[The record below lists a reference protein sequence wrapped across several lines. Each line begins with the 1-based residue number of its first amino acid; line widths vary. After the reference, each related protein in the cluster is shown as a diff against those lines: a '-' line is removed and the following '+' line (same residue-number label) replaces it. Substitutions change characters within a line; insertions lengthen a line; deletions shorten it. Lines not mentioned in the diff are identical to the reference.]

1 MQSKIAIMSRDFV
14 RTSICTFLVT
24 ICFQSIAFAQG
35 TTGTL
40 RGQVV
45 DELGSA
51 VAGQTITISN
61 PLTGQIRKVATGQ
74 SGRFQAQLVP
84 GDYVLQSSGSG
95 YTSIRVERV
104 YVAVGGTVELTI
116 PVAESAIDEI
126 VVFGNAAP
134 LMRTAVGENSTHFT
148 LEEIEQLPVPRNIE
162 SVALLAPGTVPGIEA
177 FSWGDWKT
185 LVSFGGASVAEN
197 AYFIDGMNVSQV
209 RAGLGGSS
217 VPFEFYDQFQIKTG
231 GYSAE
236 FGRSTG
242 GVINAVTRRGSND
255 FEFGVVSYFNPEWLH
270 GTSPDTY
277 RHGGALYDLNNI
289 DRGKSWTVDMYAGGP
304 IIKDRLFFFV
314 LYEPQDFEATYMD
327 RGDTDSLTKKRI
339 ADDFW
344 GGNVTWNV
352 NDNHSLSFTAFTDE
366 RDIARQLYAYEADNK
381 SVGELIGDETFYFG
395 GENHI
400 VGYEGQVSDSLAVSA
415 LWGVN
420 KNSLEV
426 LTSNDAD
433 CPLVVDLTDTATS
446 WLPGCWV
453 ASTGYIEFGEDQRE
467 VSRLDIA
474 YTLGDH
480 ILRAGIDRETRESY
494 HAAVFTGFDFTQD
507 LPGGVFYLYQS
518 WNVGDQ
524 LPNGAIVPDIHGDG
538 SRVDTVGYRYDSYG
552 GTFDSVT
559 HAWYLEDIWE
569 LSDTVSISV
578 GLRNEVFENY
588 NADGDKFFDIDGQW
602 APRLALSWSPATSV
616 EQTISLNWGR
626 YHLPLTTH
634 PLTLVG
640 TRALSYQRWFVHD
653 GNRNAR
659 TAAPVNVDA
668 NGVPTSGELG
678 SVLQHADGSVPD
690 TRAILD
696 TDLEPMYQDEW
707 IASYERRIGEHW
719 LASIRYVNRK
729 LKSLIED
736 VTTLAGLEAV
746 GFPGATDWSQACS
759 YVFTNPGTDITT
771 YCDVDGVLQEVFLP
785 ADALGIPK
793 AYRRYEA
800 VELTAKKALSDR
812 WMFQGSYTWS
822 KNRGNVE
829 GLVKSDIGQWFVH
842 QNDDFNVPANMDG
855 AYGYLPNDRRHKLR
869 LWGLYEVTKR
879 LTLSANVF
887 AQSGRPVNAFGREHP
902 DYAVPWPYDTFY
914 LSQPDGSFEFK
925 PRGTAGRTDW
935 VTMVDLAAV
944 YAFRWRDVATV
955 ELRAEVFNLFDADS
969 ATEVYEHLEQDP
981 DLYKIPMHYQQPRQ
995 LRIGLAVRFE

>member
-381 SVGELIGDETFYFG
+381 SVGELIGDET
-395 GENHI
+395 H
-400 VGYEGQVSDSLAVSA
+400 
-415 LWGVN
+415 
-420 KNSLEV
+420 
-426 LTSNDAD
+426 
-433 CPLVVDLTDTATS
+433 
-446 WLPGCWV
+446 
-453 ASTGYIEFGEDQRE
+453 R
-467 VSRLDIA
+467 RL
-474 YTLGDH
+474 
-480 ILRAGIDRETRESY
+480 
-494 HAAVFTGFDFTQD
+494 
-507 LPGGVFYLYQS
+507 
-518 WNVGDQ
+518 
-524 LPNGAIVPDIHGDG
+524 
-538 SRVDTVGYRYDSYG
+538 
-552 GTFDSVT
+552 
-559 HAWYLEDIWE
+559 
-569 LSDTVSISV
+569 
-578 GLRNEVFENY
+578 
-588 NADGDKFFDIDGQW
+588 
-602 APRLALSWSPATSV
+602 
-616 EQTISLNWGR
+616 
-626 YHLPLTTH
+626 
-634 PLTLVG
+634 
-640 TRALSYQRWFVHD
+640 
-653 GNRNAR
+653 
-659 TAAPVNVDA
+659 
-668 NGVPTSGELG
+668 
-678 SVLQHADGSVPD
+678 
-690 TRAILD
+690 
-696 TDLEPMYQDEW
+696 
-707 IASYERRIGEHW
+707 
-719 LASIRYVNRK
+719 
-729 LKSLIED
+729 
-736 VTTLAGLEAV
+736 
-746 GFPGATDWSQACS
+746 
-759 YVFTNPGTDITT
+759 
-771 YCDVDGVLQEVFLP
+771 
-785 ADALGIPK
+785 
-793 AYRRYEA
+793 
-800 VELTAKKALSDR
+800 
-812 WMFQGSYTWS
+812 
-822 KNRGNVE
+822 
-829 GLVKSDIGQWFVH
+829 
-842 QNDDFNVPANMDG
+842 
-855 AYGYLPNDRRHKLR
+855 
-869 LWGLYEVTKR
+869 
-879 LTLSANVF
+879 
-887 AQSGRPVNAFGREHP
+887 
-902 DYAVPWPYDTFY
+902 
-914 LSQPDGSFEFK
+914 
-925 PRGTAGRTDW
+925 
-935 VTMVDLAAV
+935 
-944 YAFRWRDVATV
+944 
-955 ELRAEVFNLFDADS
+955 
-969 ATEVYEHLEQDP
+969 
-981 DLYKIPMHYQQPRQ
+981 
-995 LRIGLAVRFE
+995 